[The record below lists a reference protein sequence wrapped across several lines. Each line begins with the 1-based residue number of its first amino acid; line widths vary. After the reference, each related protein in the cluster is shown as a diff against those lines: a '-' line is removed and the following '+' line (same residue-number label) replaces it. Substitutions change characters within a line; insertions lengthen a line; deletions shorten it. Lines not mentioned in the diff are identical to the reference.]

1 MDDIDTTIRVAP
13 SNPDLSSEETQQ
25 PEIIGEYVQSQATTM
40 CDRNNVSYAIEAC
53 SYPIVGIMSR
63 DRRCLAEAGVV
74 FRAREEGSE
83 EVKTLVQFRDVREI
97 HELAKAGRLVL
108 SDKVKALLAI
118 DPVLTQPEA
127 KQENRRMG
135 MRR

>member
-74 FRAREEGSE
+74 FGLGKKEARKSKRSCSFVMSE
-83 EVKTLVQFRDVREI
+83 RFMNLRKPVGLCFRI
-97 HELAKAGRLVL
+97 K
-108 SDKVKALLAI
+108 
-118 DPVLTQPEA
+118 
-127 KQENRRMG
+127 
-135 MRR
+135 